1 MRTVRYEMKNGKV
14 TENFAT
20 AKAEGIKAVHLLP
33 VDETPESVKLQMR
46 EHALKAEQKRRER
59 ARKGA

>member
-1 MRTVRYEMKNGKV
+1 MRTVRYEMKSGKV
-14 TENFAT
+14 TESFAT
-20 AKAEGIKAVHLLP
+20 AKTEGIKAVHLLP
-33 VDETPESVKLQMR
+33 VDETPETVKLQMR

>member
-14 TENFAT
+14 TENFSV
-20 AKAEGIKAVHLLP
+20 AKVEGIKAVHLLP

-46 EHALKAEQKRRER
+46 KHALKAEQKRRE
-59 ARKGA
+59 KN

>member
-1 MRTVRYEMKNGKV
+1 MRTVRYETKGGKV
-14 TENFAT
+14 TENFAV

-33 VDETPESVKLQMR
+33 VDETPENVKLQMR

>member
-33 VDETPESVKLQMR
+33 VDETPEKVKLQMR

-59 ARKGA
+59 AKKGA

>member
-20 AKAEGIKAVHLLP
+20 AKTEGIKVVRLLP
-33 VDETPESVKLQMR
+33 VDETPEAVKLQMR
-46 EHALKAEQKRRER
+46 EHALKAEQKRRE
-59 ARKGA
+59 KK